1 MHIPARFGQYAV
13 QKTRQQF
20 QSFFVFKSMK
30 KIISL
35 ITFLAVGILCAQ
47 EKTFVPE
54 GQTALDRTTYF
65 EFVQKKRPK
74 TQLFL
79 PDGKELPLK
88 KLDSLNKTIHDQ
100 PFTTLFYADTI
111 QNKASLVLKYLSK
124 EEVKLR
130 NDQFRQQQ
138 KDFEKNR
145 RKLIGSTLTKLTLT
159 DMEGKTYTLEDL
171 KGKAIFLNFWFTQC
185 KPCIEEMPELNKL
198 KEKYTNQNVVF
209 FAVTYNEKK
218 LIQDF
223 LKRTSLEL
231 TIIPNDRKTIDQFHI
246 NFYPTNIL
254 IDPNGKVLF
263 INELLGGNG
272 LKEIKKLLHKM
283 FPD

>member
-1 MHIPARFGQYAV
+1 MQETGQ
-13 QKTRQQF
+13 QIHF
-20 QSFFVFKSMK
+20 FFVSTTMK
-30 KIISL
+30 KIIYL
-35 ITFLAVGILCAQ
+35 FTFLAFGIIYAQ
-47 EKTFVPE
+47 EKSFIPE
-54 GQTALDRTTYF
+54 GQIALDRTTYF
-65 EFVQKKRPK
+65 EFVQKNRPK

-88 KLDSLNKTIHDQ
+88 KLDSLNKTIYDQ
-100 PFTTLFYADTI
+100 PFTTLFYADTL

-145 RKLIGSTLTKLTLT
+145 RKLIGSTLTELSLT
-159 DMEGKTYTLEDL
+159 DMDGKTYTLEDL

-185 KPCIEEMPELNKL
+185 KPCIEEMPDLNKL
-198 KEKYTNQNVVF
+198 KEKYNDQNVVF

-218 LIQDF
+218 LITEF
-223 LKRTSLEL
+223 LKRTDLNL

-263 INELLGGNG
+263 INELMGGNG

>member
-1 MHIPARFGQYAV
+1 
-13 QKTRQQF
+13 
-20 QSFFVFKSMK
+20 MK
-30 KIISL
+30 KISYLFMVL
-35 ITFLAVGILCAQ
+35 IYGLSYCQ
-47 EKTFVPE
+47 EKTFIPE
-54 GQTALDRTTYF
+54 GQIALDRTTYL

-88 KLDSLNKTIHDQ
+88 KLDSLNKTINEQ
-100 PFTTLFYADTI
+100 PFTTLFYADTL

-124 EEVKLR
+124 EDVKLR
-130 NDQFRQQQ
+130 NGQFRQKQ

-145 RKLIGSTLTKLTLT
+145 RKCIGSTLTELFLT
-159 DMEGKTYTLEDL
+159 DLDGKTYTLEGL

-185 KPCIEEMPELNKL
+185 KPCIEEMPDLNKL
-198 KEKYTNQNVVF
+198 KKKYKDQKIVF

-218 LIQDF
+218 QLEDF
-223 LKRTSLEL
+223 LKRTNLEL

-246 NFYPTNIL
+246 AFYPTNIL
-254 IDPNGKVLF
+254 IDANGKVLF

-272 LKEIKKLLHKM
+272 LREIQKMLDKM
-283 FPD
+283 FPE

>member
-1 MHIPARFGQYAV
+1 
-13 QKTRQQF
+13 
-20 QSFFVFKSMK
+20 MK
-30 KIISL
+30 KIL
-35 ITFLAVGILCAQ
+35 FLFTFLAVGILFAQ
-47 EKTFVPE
+47 EKTFIPE
-54 GQTALDRTTYF
+54 GQIALDRTTYF

-145 RKLIGSTLTKLTLT
+145 RKLIGSTLPELSLT
-159 DMEGKTYTLEDL
+159 DLDGKTYTLEEL

-198 KEKYTNQNVVF
+198 KEQYKDQNVVF

-231 TIIPNDRKTIDQFHI
+231 TIIPNDRKTIDQFQI
-246 NFYPTNIL
+246 AFYPTNIL
-254 IDPNGKVLF
+254 IDTEGKVLF
-263 INELLGGNG
+263 INELMSGNG
-272 LKEIKKLLHKM
+272 LKEIKKLLRKM
-283 FPD
+283 FPN

>member
-1 MHIPARFGQYAV
+1 
-13 QKTRQQF
+13 
-20 QSFFVFKSMK
+20 MK
-30 KIISL
+30 KIICL
-35 ITFLAVGILCAQ
+35 FTFLVIEIIFAQ
-47 EKTFVPE
+47 EKTFIPE
-54 GQTALDRTTYF
+54 GQIALDRTTYF

-74 TQLFL
+74 TQIFL
-79 PDGKELPLK
+79 PDGKELPSK
-88 KLDSLNKTIHDQ
+88 KLDSLNKTVHDQ

-124 EEVKLR
+124 EDVKLR
-130 NDQFRQQQ
+130 NEEFRKQQ

-145 RKLIGSTLTKLTLT
+145 RKLIGSTLTELSLT

-185 KPCIEEMPELNKL
+185 KPCIEEMPDLNKL
-198 KEKYTNQNVVF
+198 KEKYNDQNVVF

-218 LIQDF
+218 LIVDF
-223 LKRTSLEL
+223 LKRTDLEL
-231 TIIPNDRKTIDQFHI
+231 TIIPNDRKTIDQFHVS
-246 NFYPTNIL
+246 FYPTNIL

-272 LKEIKKLLHKM
+272 LKEIKKLLDKM
-283 FPD
+283 FPE

>member
-1 MHIPARFGQYAV
+1 
-13 QKTRQQF
+13 
-20 QSFFVFKSMK
+20 MK
-30 KIISL
+30 KISYL
-35 ITFLAVGILCAQ
+35 ITLLTFGSIQCQ
-47 EKTFVPE
+47 ENNFIPE
-54 GQTALDRTTYF
+54 GQIALDRTTYF

-100 PFTTLFYADTI
+100 PFTTIFYADTL

-124 EEVKLR
+124 EDVKLR
-130 NDQFRQQQ
+130 NDKFRQQQ

-145 RKLIGSTLTKLTLT
+145 RKLIGSTLTEFSLT
-159 DMEGKTYTLEDL
+159 DIEGKTYTLEDL
-171 KGKAIFLNFWFTQC
+171 KGKVIFLNFWFTQC
-185 KPCIEEMPELNKL
+185 KPCIEEMPDLNTL
-198 KEKYTNQNVVF
+198 KEKYKNQNVVF

-246 NFYPTNIL
+246 AFYPTNIL
-254 IDPNGKVLF
+254 IDTEGKVLF
-263 INELLGGNG
+263 INELMGGNG
-272 LKEIKKLLHKM
+272 LKDIKKLLNKM